1 MVAIVGAR
9 VGERKGWGCVTGIN
23 IEWPEMMIM
32 IMLMMIM
39 MTIMTIIMLMMMIM
53 TMIMMM
59 TMVMT
64 ITFQWGKV
72 S

>member
-9 VGERKGWGCVTGIN
+9 VGERKGWGCVTRIN
-23 IEWPEMMIM
+23 IEWPEMMMIIM
-32 IMLMMIM
+32 AIIIIIILMM
-39 MTIMTIIMLMMMIM
+39 MTI
-53 TMIMMM
+53 
-59 TMVMT
+59 VMT

>member
-32 IMLMMIM
+32 IMLMMIIMTIMIIIILMMMM
-39 MTIMTIIMLMMMIM
+39 MTI
-53 TMIMMM
+53 
-59 TMVMT
+59 VMT

>member
-32 IMLMMIM
+32 IMLMMIIMTIMIIIILMM
-39 MTIMTIIMLMMMIM
+39 MTI
-53 TMIMMM
+53 
-59 TMVMT
+59 VMT